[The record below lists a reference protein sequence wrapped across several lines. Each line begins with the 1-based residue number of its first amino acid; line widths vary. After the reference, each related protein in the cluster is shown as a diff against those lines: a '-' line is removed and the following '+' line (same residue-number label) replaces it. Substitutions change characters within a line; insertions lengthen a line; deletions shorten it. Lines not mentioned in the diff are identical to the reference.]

1 MRLVLEEY
9 LKTLREK
16 DELDLLLCDLL
27 LLEGYTV
34 FNRPR
39 TGERQYG
46 VDILAKKDERHF
58 FLWSSKRTL
67 LVSHGISVQIVCAKA
82 LMIFLMCT

>member
-27 LLEGYTV
+27 LLEGL
-34 FNRPR
+34 R
-39 TGERQYG
+39 
-46 VDILAKKDERHF
+46 
-58 FLWSSKRTL
+58 SSIDPGQA
-67 LVSHGISVQIVCAKA
+67 SDNMA
-82 LMIFLMCT
+82 LIF